1 MYFFI
6 QFNYSTSLVAP
17 DSSNLLAVD
26 ALHDP
31 MDLCIAQPLFR
42 QYWRMDK
49 FNFGVMGRRLKTWH
63 KIQSFQ
69 KEVKQP
75 RQASAEGKSFVPI
88 LDNGFFLFSITDTE
102 AGSKMMISQAFPQ
115 GNVNGIETNLRLSPR
130 ADGYVHQQQQ
140 DRLSAWAV
148 TTSKSACFAEGGDSG
163 SLILRFDGVIIGL
176 LFAADWDGTGYFTP
190 FQDIISD
197 IEAVTGAEVTQ
208 PSQIS

>member
-1 MYFFI
+1 
-6 QFNYSTSLVAP
+6 
-17 DSSNLLAVD
+17 
-26 ALHDP
+26 
-31 MDLCIAQPLFR
+31 
-42 QYWRMDK
+42 
-49 FNFGVMGRRLKTWH
+49 
-63 KIQSFQ
+63 
-69 KEVKQP
+69 
-75 RQASAEGKSFVPI
+75 
-88 LDNGFFLFSITDTE
+88 
-102 AGSKMMISQAFPQ
+102 MMISQAFPQ